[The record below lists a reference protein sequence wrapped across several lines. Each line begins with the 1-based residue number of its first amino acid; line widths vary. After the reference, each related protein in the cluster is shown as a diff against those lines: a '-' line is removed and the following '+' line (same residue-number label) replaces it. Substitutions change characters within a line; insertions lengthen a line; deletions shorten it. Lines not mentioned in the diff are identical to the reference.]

1 MIGGFRSVSSHQHAT
16 TVHFVL
22 HTLCSKLVNAQE
34 NFVNDAINHA
44 VNSINNLKNSERNT
58 VLAET
63 ISDFIC

>member
-1 MIGGFRSVSSHQHAT
+1 MIGGFRSVSCHQHAT